1 MFFSLKAAL
10 VLEEWKVTNMML
22 IFRKYSLKIQSTS
35 DQYIHMASYEVLIA
49 QMRIPGSCSENEAR
63 EIKYVY
69 SIWISWQTPC
79 KRKEAITEGLNKWLV
94 NTQGQNRI

>member
-35 DQYIHMASYEVLIA
+35 DQYIHMVSYEVLIA
-49 QMRIPGSCSENEAR
+49 QMRIPGSWSENEAR

-69 SIWISWQTPC
+69 SI
-79 KRKEAITEGLNKWLV
+79 
-94 NTQGQNRI
+94 